1 MVGIRDIEVR
11 NRTVEAL
18 IVITILVI
26 SLPLIIGYSLMVLSS
41 FSKNM
46 VTDLN
51 PRSVDLTLLNWILL
65 FQGRTAVFAGIRV
78 DILSIILNTMIVA
91 LGVSILVTLTG
102 SLTGYAV
109 SRMNFPGRRSFMLL
123 LILLHAFPGSILV
136 VGVYFIY
143 RVFIPSPELVRVYS
157 FFYVIVARAAVEIP
171 MATWLMKGFFDMIPW
186 EIEWSAI
193 VDGASRFRVWWKILL
208 PMIKPGVAAVM
219 LFGFLAG
226 WMDLIYVR
234 TFLVDQTLA
243 TFIEANANAEYA
255 YLPLVA
261 AAGTL
266 YLLPTILFFIFA
278 QRLIFTITV
287 SGIKG

>member
-1 MVGIRDIEVR
+1 MRDVEVR
-11 NRTVEAL
+11 SRASEAVLLL
-18 IVITILVI
+18 IILAVTI
-26 SLPLIIGYSLMVLSS
+26 PLITGYSLLVLSS

-46 VTDLN
+46 VTNLD
-51 PRSVDLTLLNWILL
+51 PSSFYPTLLNWILL
-65 FQGRTAVFAGIRV
+65 FQGRTAQFAGIHV
-78 DILSIILNTMIVA
+78 NIWGIVLNTLIVA
-91 LGVSILVTLTG
+91 LGVSALVTLVG

-109 SRMNFPGRRSFMLL
+109 SRMNFTGRKTLMLL
-123 LILLHAFPGSILV
+123 LILLHAFPGSVLV
-136 VGVYFIY
+136 VGVAFIY
-143 RVFIPSPELVRVYS
+143 RLFAPPLEFIRFYS
-157 FFYVIVARAAVEIP
+157 FFYVIVARASIEIP

-193 VDGASRFRVWWKILL
+193 VDGASRFRVWRSILL

-234 TFLVDQTLA
+234 TFLVDRTLA
-243 TFIEANANAEYA
+243 TFIEANAEAEYA

-266 YLLPTILFFIFA
+266 YLLPTIIFFVAA
-278 QRLIFTITV
+278 QRLIFTISV